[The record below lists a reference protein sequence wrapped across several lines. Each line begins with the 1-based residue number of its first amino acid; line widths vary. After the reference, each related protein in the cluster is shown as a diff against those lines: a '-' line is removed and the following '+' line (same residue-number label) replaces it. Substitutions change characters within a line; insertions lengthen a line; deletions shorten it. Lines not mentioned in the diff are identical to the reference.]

1 MIDKA
6 IDHVLDRINKGKD
19 IKIGPVFQERLSSA
33 NRCNN
38 TLDHIDLSSNRVD
51 IDDDDDN
58 NNDAN
63 ITAYNHV
70 VYDRNQHNLNIKP
83 KKNLVAISPCVSF
96 MVKPVQS
103 SASNNIKLNNNNNT
117 NNNKKHQLSTE
128 DYEELESFLQND
140 SVVNHIH
147 YSTDY
152 VVVDDND
159 RKHKHKKRKCTND
172 D

>member
-19 IKIGPVFQERLSSA
+19 IKIGPIFQERLSSV

-51 IDDDDDN
+51 IDDDDDDN

-63 ITAYNHV
+63 ITTYNHV

-103 SASNNIKLNNNNNT
+103 SAGNNIKLNNT
-117 NNNKKHQLSTE
+117 NNRKDQLSTE

-140 SVVNHIH
+140 SVVNHVH